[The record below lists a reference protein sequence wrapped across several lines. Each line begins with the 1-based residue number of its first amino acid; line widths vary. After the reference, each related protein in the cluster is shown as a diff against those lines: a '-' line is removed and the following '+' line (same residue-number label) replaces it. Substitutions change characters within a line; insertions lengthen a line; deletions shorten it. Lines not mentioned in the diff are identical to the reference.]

1 MEVRELTVGGVVA
14 GGTAIARD
22 EGRVVFV
29 AGALPGERVRVG
41 LTRVRRDHAHGRVLE
56 VLGASPDRTA
66 PPCPR
71 VAGGCGGCDWQ
82 HVGPAAQPSLKAA
95 VVVDA
100 LRRLGGLADPL
111 VTAGPPLPAHGYRTT
126 VRAAVVGGR
135 AGFRRAGTHDVVVAG
150 RCLVAHPLVAEV
162 LEEGEFADAAE
173 VTVRAGAATGERL
186 VVVDP
191 VADGVRVPDDVVVVG
206 RDELR
211 RGRRAWIHEE
221 VAGRRWRI
229 SATSFFQGRP
239 DGAGALVE
247 AVLAAASP
255 LPEGAATVV
264 DAYSGVGLLAGALAT
279 PRAEGGSGRR
289 RVVAVERGRSAV
301 ADARHNLA
309 DLDVEVVRAPV
320 ERARLPVADL
330 VVADPARSG
339 LGAEGVRALARCAAP
354 RIVLVSCDPASL
366 GRDAALLAEAGY
378 RHDGTVLVD
387 LFPQTHHLEAVSTFV
402 ADRSH
407 HPRHPG
413 RPRAPKKRVA

>member
-1 MEVRELTVGGVVA
+1 VV
-14 GGTAIARD
+14 
-22 EGRVVFV
+22 
-29 AGALPGERVRVG
+29 PG
-41 LTRVRRDHAHGRVLE
+41 
-56 VLGASPDRTA
+56 
-66 PPCPR
+66 
-71 VAGGCGGCDWQ
+71 
-82 HVGPAAQPSLKAA
+82 AQPALKGD

-100 LRRLGGLADPL
+100 LRRLGGLADPS
-111 VTAGPPLPAHGYRTT
+111 VTPGPSLPAHGYRTT

-150 RCLVAHPLVAEV
+150 CCAVAHPLVAEV
-162 LEEGEFADAAE
+162 LAEGHFGAATE
-173 VTVRAGAATGERL
+173 VTVRAGVATGERL

-229 SATSFFQGRP
+229 SATSFFQIRP

-255 LPEGAATVV
+255 LPEGPATVV
-264 DAYSGVGLLAGALAT
+264 DAYSGVGLLAGALAGS
-279 PRAEGGSGRR
+279 RAGPGSGRR
-289 RVVAVERGRSAV
+289 HVVAVERGRSAV

-339 LGAEGVRALARCAAP
+339 LGAAGVRALARCGAP

-366 GRDAALLAEAGY
+366 GRDTALLATVGY
-378 RHDGTVLVD
+378 RHAGTTLVD
-387 LFPQTHHLEAVSTFV
+387 LFPQTHHLEAVSLFL
-402 ADRSH
+402 
-407 HPRHPG
+407 
-413 RPRAPKKRVA
+413 RA